1 MKTFKEIL
9 KGIVILVLFVVTLCG
24 LAADT
29 YWLLWLVWVFLIMPI
44 YEGLSHLIDR
54 I

>member
-1 MKTFKEIL
+1 MKTFKEFL
-9 KGIVILVLFVVTLCG
+9 KGIIILILFVVTLFG

-29 YWLLWLVWVFLIMPI
+29 YWLLWLLWVFMIMPI
-44 YEGLSHLIDR
+44 YEGVAHLIDR